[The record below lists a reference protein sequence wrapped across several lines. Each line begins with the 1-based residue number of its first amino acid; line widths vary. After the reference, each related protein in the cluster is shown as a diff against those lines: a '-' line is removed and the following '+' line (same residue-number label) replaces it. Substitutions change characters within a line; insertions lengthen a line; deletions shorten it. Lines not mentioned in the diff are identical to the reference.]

1 MLLGKAVFIE
11 RKTRSQNPIRKK
23 ISEFR
28 KRTSVG
34 NSFKKLACEGDTV
47 VPNRGKV
54 LGIGRHLLLVLK

>member
-11 RKTRSQNPIRKK
+11 RKTRSRNPMCKK

-34 NSFKKLACEGDTV
+34 NSFK
-47 VPNRGKV
+47 N
-54 LGIGRHLLLVLK
+54 